1 MNREKMIEALIDN
14 DLHDGNRDE
23 YIWMLLL
30 DGFVGYKNQTDY
42 ELKQEMIN
50 RGLIEET

>member
-14 DLHDGNRDE
+14 DLHDGWYE
-23 YIWMLLL
+23 YMWMLLL

-42 ELKQEMIN
+42 ELKQEMIA
-50 RGLIEET
+50 RGLIEED